1 MNIKDVRLSFS
12 SLKQFSKS
20 PAHWVMYK
28 KREYKQTA
36 AMRRGWLTHLL
47 TLEPE
52 KQIGLQ
58 IIDCQ
63 TRATKAYKE
72 AVAEFGEQ
80 KVFTRKE
87 YDEALNL
94 AEAVMSNTMANK
106 LISQANRV
114 EEYLQFQLDGVNFH
128 GYADVVGDN
137 YIADLKITDNEP
149 RKVQRWVLDN
159 LYHMQLALYAYAV
172 FNSKAEIRHYLIT
185 CDPSA
190 PNGVIVYEIS
200 LEMAQ
205 DGFNRA
211 RLEVQ
216 MFKDWYRGW
225 DGTSTPKSYD
235 YLEPLNKPMLLE
247 LPTWYK

>member
-1 MNIKDVRLSFS
+1 
-12 SLKQFSKS
+12 
-20 PAHWVMYK
+20 MYK

-106 LISQANRV
+106 LISEANRV

-172 FNSKAEIRHYLIT
+172 FNSEAEIKHYLIT

>member
-1 MNIKDVRLSFS
+1 
-12 SLKQFSKS
+12 
-20 PAHWVMYK
+20 MYK

>member
-1 MNIKDVRLSFS
+1 MNLQDVRLSFS

-28 KREYKQTA
+28 KREFKQSS

-47 TLEPE
+47 TLEPQ

-58 IIDCQ
+58 VLDCK

-72 AVAEFGEQ
+72 AVEEYGDQ

-94 AEAVMSNTMANK
+94 AEAIMTNPLANK
-106 LISQANRV
+106 LITESNRV
-114 EEYLQFQLDGVNFH
+114 EDYLQFNFEGVKFH
-128 GYADVVGDN
+128 GYADIVGAD

-149 RKVQRWVLDN
+149 RKIQRWVLDN
-159 LYHMQLALYAYAV
+159 LYHMQLALYSYAV
-172 FNSKAEIRHYLIT
+172 FNSKAKIKHYLIT
-185 CDPSA
+185 CDPN
-190 PNGVIVYEIS
+190 PPYGVIVYEMS
-200 LEMAQ
+200 LEMAE

-216 MFKDWYRGW
+216 MFKDWFRSW
-225 DGTSTPKSYD
+225 DGKSTPKSYD
-235 YLEPLNKPMLLE
+235 YLEPLNKPMILE